1 MNIVS
6 PSILSADFNNLEY
19 DVRKIMSA
27 GAEWIHFD
35 VMDGHFVPNL
45 SFGIPVLKA
54 LRKIPEAFLDVHL
67 MISQPENLIDAFCDS
82 GADLVTVHYEASSEE
97 NIAWCL
103 KRIREKGKKSGI
115 SLKPG
120 TSAEVLRKFEGL
132 YDLVLI
138 MTVEPGFGGQK
149 FMSDMVSKIA
159 QVKSLNSDCYVEVDG
174 GINAETVKLCSEAGA
189 NVIVAG
195 SYVFGNSDY
204 KAAIES
210 LR

>member
-6 PSILSADFNNLEY
+6 PSILSADFNNLET
-19 DVRKIMSA
+19 DVRKILAA

-45 SFGIPVLKA
+45 SFGIPILKA
-54 LRKIPEAFLDVHL
+54 LRKIPGTFLDVHL
-67 MISQPENLIDAFCDS
+67 MISQPENMIDAFCDA

-97 NIAWCL
+97 NIVWCL
-103 KRIREKGKKSGI
+103 KRIREKGKQAGI

-120 TSAEVLRKFEGL
+120 TSAEVLRKLEGL
-132 YDLVLI
+132 YDLVLV

-149 FMSDMVSKIA
+149 FMTDMVDKIA
-159 QVKSLNSDCYVEVDG
+159 QVKSLNPDCYLEVDG
-174 GINAETVKLCSEAGA
+174 GINAETVKLCSKAGA
-189 NVIVAG
+189 NAIVAG
-195 SYVFGNSDY
+195 SYVFADSDY
-204 KAAIES
+204 KTAIDS